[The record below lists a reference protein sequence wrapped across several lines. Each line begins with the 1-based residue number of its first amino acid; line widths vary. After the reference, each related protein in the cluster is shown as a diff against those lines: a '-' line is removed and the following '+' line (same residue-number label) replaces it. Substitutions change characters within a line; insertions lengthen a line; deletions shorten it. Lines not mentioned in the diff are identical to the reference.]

1 KGESAKIKKVKM
13 ELSNRQKFILT
24 LVVHEYIRTAAP
36 VGSKTLVE
44 QYRLEM
50 SPATVRNELSYLT
63 DAGYLRQPH
72 TSAGRVPTEEGY
84 RYFVGRLLRQTDLPD
99 STQHMISHQF
109 YQTRPD
115 MEEWMKL
122 AASILA
128 SQSRAASLVTA
139 PHSEK
144 VRFKHVELVSTRG
157 QQVLLVLV
165 LAGGEIRQRI
175 VTLDQPVN
183 QDQLSKAAERI
194 RNIGHGMDIEELSL
208 LRQQFNELERDAL
221 DWISEELRMADNSSG
236 EVYLDGLTNVMA
248 EPEFSGSD
256 SARRALRVLEER
268 SLLQEVVE
276 RSVTTSSIGGVQ
288 VIIGGEGT
296 WEELRPFSMVLGRYG
311 KPGLATGAL
320 GVLGPLRMSYGKT
333 ISTVR
338 FLSNLLSSLVTETLA
353 D

>member
-1 KGESAKIKKVKM
+1 M
-13 ELSNRQKFILT
+13 ELSDRQKFILT
-24 LVVHEYIRTAAP
+24 LVVHEYLRTAAP
-36 VGSKTLVE
+36 VGSKNLVE
-44 QYRLEM
+44 HYRLEM
-50 SPATVRNELSYLT
+50 SPATVRNELGLLT
-63 DAGYLRQPH
+63 DLGYLRQPH

-99 STQHMISHQF
+99 STRHMISHQF

-115 MEEWMKL
+115 VDEWMRL

-139 PHSEK
+139 PHSER

-157 QQVLLVLV
+157 QQVLLVMVLV
-165 LAGGEIRQRI
+165 DGEIRQRI
-175 VTLDQPVN
+175 VMLNEPVS
-183 QDQLSKAAERI
+183 QERLSKAAEHI
-194 RNIGHGMDIEELSL
+194 RLAGQGMDIEGLAAL
-208 LRQQFNELERDAL
+208 KLQTIDLEQDAL
-221 DWISEELRMADNSSG
+221 GWILDEMRAADNTSG
-236 EVYLDGLTNVMA
+236 EFYLDGLTNVMA

-256 SARRALRVLEER
+256 SARRALKVLEER

-276 RSVTTSSIGGVQ
+276 RSIESNNIGGVQ

-296 WEELRPFSMVLGRYG
+296 WEELRPFSMILGRYG

-338 FLSNLLSSLVTETLA
+338 FLSTLMSSLVT
-353 D
+353 DSMVD